1 MVVYEPGDW
10 FQTVLNSVA
19 AQDYS
24 NLKSLFLLAG
34 DSADLPAM
42 IRAAVPNAFVRA
54 VDGNPGFGTAA
65 NEVLRLVEGEN
76 GFFCFLHDD
85 VALDAGAIR
94 VLVEEVYRSN
104 GGIVGPKLVEWNS
117 PRVLQHVGLAVD
129 RFGEVDAMVEPGELD
144 QEQHDAVRDVFAVPT
159 ACMMVRADLFRAIGG
174 FDPTIEYSG
183 DDVDLCWRAHLG
195 GARVLVV
202 PAARVRHLERL
213 EERRPDAVSAART
226 SRTRMRTVLT
236 LTGAQRLPLL
246 VLQLI
251 VMTVSESIMFLL
263 TGRVRL
269 MLASMG
275 SLLGIVP
282 RFPSYLSRRR
292 SIAPLRSVPDREIA
306 GLQLRGSARFATYM
320 RSRDARV
327 VDTEFTTERRWR
339 QTAGS
344 APAIAWLSVTVLT
357 LLGSRTL
364 ITGGV
369 PKFGE
374 FLAFPASPAELLSNY
389 LSGWSGHGLGSTSAA
404 PTGLAL
410 IALGSVVTLFH
421 MAALHTVCVVGLL
434 FVGYLGIWRLS
445 SMFPTARARVA
456 ALVVYAAVPLP
467 SQLLATGRWGAL
479 ACYAATPWAVHLLRR
494 LAGVESS
501 GSFSAP
507 PSSSSIETPEHYS
520 QPATRKMVRLFA
532 QLALVTAFAFAFAP
546 SFVVVLIGV
555 GFVLAVSTLLVGGG
569 TGNLR
574 AAATMAIAA
583 VVAVAVA
590 VVANLPW
597 AASLTGSDGWTAV
610 VGVPGASARSLG
622 VGRLARFLDTGGGP
636 GVLSL
641 VIFLPVVAA
650 PLIARAWRFAWAMRA
665 MALVA
670 GFGILLVLDDRG
682 KLPWR
687 MPEPGVLLAPVAVGV
702 ALAAAVTVAALRE
715 DVLSGSFGWR
725 QPLGLISA
733 VAIVIGLVPGTLSV
747 VNGRWE
753 MPERTLVSVLGQ
765 LPVNPAEG
773 DYRVLWI
780 GDPRA
785 IPVGSYTYTT
795 GIGYAITDDDLLSIE
810 DYWAGT
816 PTSVETDV
824 ANALSDIADGLTLR
838 GGRLLAPFGIRFVVV
853 PLADGANG
861 TIDNPLTAPA
871 GLIDVL
877 NDQLDLAAPLTKP
890 PNYIVYE
897 NTAYTPTRSVLSAKG
912 AAASQQAGGEV
923 LAQADLRGSVPFAV
937 GSPDR
942 GAAVGD
948 VAAGTLHVAVPYD
961 SHWQLTVDGQRVA
974 GRRAF
979 GSTLAFDMPAGG
991 QASLVYDTGT
1001 TRSLW
1006 LVGQLVVWLV
1016 LLVAASRLRPAQ
1028 LMRRRAASGA
1038 VIDRTPVADLTAVV
1052 QLPRETRE
1060 TSEFGEPI
1068 DFGEPA
1074 GPGGGL

>member
-10 FQTVLNSVA
+10 FQTFLDGIA

-24 NLKSLFLLAG
+24 NLKSLFLLVG
-34 DSADLPAM
+34 DSGDLPAI
-42 IRAAVPNAFVRA
+42 IRASVPNAFVRA

-76 GFFCFLHDD
+76 GFFCFVHDD
-85 VALDAGAIR
+85 VALDPGTIR
-94 VLVEEVYRSN
+94 LLVEEVYRSN
-104 GGIVGPKLVEWNS
+104 GGIVGPKLVEWAN

-174 FDPTIEYSG
+174 FDTAIEYCG
-183 DDVDLCWRAHLG
+183 DDIDLCWRAHLG

-202 PAARVRHLERL
+202 PAARARHREQLAD
-213 EERRPDAVSAART
+213 RRPDAVSVSRAT
-226 SRTRMRTVLT
+226 RTRMRTVLT
-236 LTGAQRLPLL
+236 LTGGQRLPLL
-246 VLQLI
+246 LLQLI
-251 VMTVSESIMFLL
+251 VMTLTESIVFAL

-275 SLLGIVP
+275 SLLGIAP

-292 SIAPLRSVPDREIA
+292 SLAALRNVPDREIA

-320 RSRDARV
+320 RSRDARTM
-327 VDTEFTTERRWR
+327 DADFTTERRWR

-344 APAIAWLSVTVLT
+344 APALAWLSVTLLA
-357 LLGSRTL
+357 LLGSRSL

-369 PKFGE
+369 PRFGQ
-374 FLAFPASPAELLSNY
+374 FLAFPASPADLLSNY

-410 IALGSVVTLFH
+410 IALGAVATVFH
-421 MAALHTVCVVGLL
+421 MGALHTLCVIGLL
-434 FVGYLGIWRLS
+434 FAGYLGIWRLS
-445 SMFPTARARVA
+445 SLFPTARARVA

-467 SQLLATGRWGAL
+467 SQLLAGGRWGAL

-494 LAGVESS
+494 LAGIE
-501 GSFSAP
+501 
-507 PSSSSIETPEHYS
+507 SSSSYSATNDLSAEHYS
-520 QPATRKMVRLFA
+520 HPATRKLVRWFA
-532 QLALVTAFAFAFAP
+532 QLSLVTAVAFAFAP
-546 SFVVVLIGV
+546 SFAVVLIGV
-555 GFVLAVSTLLVGGG
+555 GVVLAVSTLIVGGESADG
-569 TGNLR
+569 GGRGGHVR
-574 AAATMAIAA
+574 AAATLAISAVAA
-583 VVAVAVA
+583 VGVA

-597 AASLTGSDGWTAV
+597 AASLTGSDGWTAI

-622 VGRLARFLDTGGGP
+622 VGRLARFLDDSGGL

-641 VIFLPVVAA
+641 VGFLPVIAA

-665 MALVA
+665 IAMVA
-670 GFGILLVLDDRG
+670 GFGILLVMDDRD

-687 MPEPGVLLAPVAVGV
+687 MPEPGVLLVPVAIGV
-702 ALAAAVTVAALRE
+702 ALAAAVTVSALRE

-733 VAIVIGLVPGTLSV
+733 FAIVIGLVPGTLSV
-747 VNGRWE
+747 FNGRWE

-773 DYRVLWI
+773 DYRVLWL

-785 IPVGSYTYTT
+785 IPVGAYTYTI

-810 DYWAGT
+810 DYWAGS
-816 PTSVETDV
+816 PTGVETDV
-824 ANALSDIADGLTLR
+824 AEALRNIADGLTLR
-838 GGRLLAPFGIRFVVV
+838 GGRLLAPFGIRYVIV
-853 PLADGANG
+853 PIADGANG
-861 TIDNPLTAPA
+861 TIDSPLAAPE

-877 NDQLDLAAPLTKP
+877 DDQLDLAAPLTKP
-890 PNYIVYE
+890 PNYVVYE
-897 NTAYTPTRSVLSAKG
+897 NTAYTPTRSVLSPEG
-912 AAASQQAGGEV
+912 AVASQQAGGEV
-923 LAQADLRGSVPFAV
+923 LAQADLRDSVPFAV

-942 GAAVGD
+942 GEAVGD
-948 VAAGTLHVAVPYD
+948 ITAGTLHVAVPYD
-961 SHWQLTVDGQRVA
+961 THWQLTVDGQRVV

-979 GSTLAFDMPAGG
+979 GSTLAFDVTTGG
-991 QASLVYDTGT
+991 RATLVYETDSS
-1001 TRSLW
+1001 RSLW
-1006 LVGQLVVWLV
+1006 LTGQLVVWLALV
-1016 LLVAASRLRPAQ
+1016 LAATRFRPSM
-1028 LMRRRAASGA
+1028 LLRRRAATGE
-1038 VIDRTPVADLTAVV
+1038 VIDRTPVADLTAPM
-1052 QLPRETRE
+1052 QLPS
-1060 TSEFGEPI
+1060 SESASEG
-1068 DFGEPA
+1068 D
-1074 GPGGGL
+1074 L

>member
-10 FQTVLNSVA
+10 FQTVLDGVA

-34 DSADLPAM
+34 ESGDLPDI
-42 IRAAVPNAFVRA
+42 IRASVPNAFVRA
-54 VDGNPGFGTAA
+54 VDGNPGFGSAA

-85 VALDAGAIR
+85 VALEAGVIR
-94 VLVEEVYRSN
+94 TLVEEVYRSN
-104 GGIVGPKLVEWNS
+104 GGIVGPKLVEWDS

-174 FDPTIEYSG
+174 FDTTIEFSG

-202 PAARVRHLERL
+202 PAARARHRERL
-213 EERRPDAVSAART
+213 EERQPDAVNVARAA
-226 SRTRMRTVLT
+226 RTRMRTVLT
-236 LTGAQRLPLL
+236 LTGGRRLPLL
-246 VLQLI
+246 ILQLI
-251 VMTVSESIMFLL
+251 VMTLSESVVFLL

-269 MLASMG
+269 MLASLG

-282 RFPSYLSRRR
+282 RFPSYLARRR
-292 SIAPLRSVPDREIA
+292 SLAALRNVPDSEVA

-320 RSRDARV
+320 RWRDARTM
-327 VDTEFTTERRWR
+327 DADFTTERRWR

-344 APAIAWLSVTVLT
+344 APALAWLSVTLLA
-357 LLGSRTL
+357 LLGSRSL

-369 PKFGE
+369 PRFGQ
-374 FLAFPASPAELLSNY
+374 FLAFPASPADVLANY

-410 IALGSVVTLFH
+410 IALGSIVTLFH
-421 MAALHTVCVVGLL
+421 MAALQTVCVIGLL

-445 SMFPTARARVA
+445 SLFPTARARVA

-494 LAGVESS
+494 LAGVES
-501 GSFSAP
+501 A
-507 PSSSSIETPEHYS
+507 SSISATTDLAVEHYS
-520 QPATRKMVRLFA
+520 QPATSKLIRWFA
-532 QLALVTAFAFAFAP
+532 QLSLVTAVTFAFAP
-546 SFVVVLIGV
+546 SFLVVLIGV
-555 GFVLAVSTLLVGGG
+555 GIALAIATALVGGDG
-569 TGNLR
+569 GHMR
-574 AAATMAIAA
+574 AAATMAVAA
-583 VVAVAVA
+583 VAAAAVAVI
-590 VVANLPW
+590 ANLPW

-610 VGVPGASARSLG
+610 VGVPGASARTLG
-622 VGRLARFLDTGGGP
+622 IGRLARFLDDGGGL

-641 VIFLPVVAA
+641 FAFVPVVAA
-650 PLIARAWRFAWAMRA
+650 PLIARAWRFAWAMRGL
-665 MALVA
+665 ALVA
-670 GFGILLVLDDRG
+670 GFGILLVLDDRD

-687 MPEPGVLLAPVAVGV
+687 MPEPGVLLVPVAVGV
-702 ALAAAVTVAALRE
+702 AIAAAVTVGALRE

-725 QPLGLISA
+725 QPLGLITS

-747 VNGRWE
+747 FNGRWE

-765 LPVNPAEG
+765 LPINPAEG
-773 DYRVLWI
+773 DYRVLWL

-785 IPVGSYTYTT
+785 IPVGAYTYTT

-816 PTSVETDV
+816 PTTVETDV
-824 ANALSDIADGLTLR
+824 ADALGDIADGLTLR
-838 GGRLLAPFGIRFVVV
+838 GGRLLAPFGIRFVIV

-861 TIDNPLTAPA
+861 TIDSPLLAPD

-877 NDQLDLAAPLTKP
+877 DDQLDLAAPLTKP

-897 NTAYTPTRSVLSAKG
+897 NTAYTPTRSVLSPTG

-923 LAQADLRGSVPFAV
+923 LAQADLRGSIPFAV
-937 GSPDR
+937 GAPD
-942 GAAVGD
+942 GGDAVGD
-948 VAAGTLHVAVPYD
+948 VTAGTLHVAVPYD
-961 SHWQLTVDGQRVA
+961 ARWQLTVDGQRVV

-979 GSTLAFDMPAGG
+979 GSTLAFDVPTAGRATLTYEADS
-991 QASLVYDTGT
+991 Q
-1001 TRSLW
+1001 RSLW
-1006 LVGQLVVWLV
+1006 LTGQLVVWLALV
-1016 LLVAASRLRPAQ
+1016 LAASRFRPSR
-1028 LMRRRAASGA
+1028 LLRRRSAPAEA
-1038 VIDRTPVADLTAVV
+1038 LDRTPVADLTAPM
-1052 QLPRETRE
+1052 QLSSSDE
-1060 TSEFGEPI
+1060 GN
-1068 DFGEPA
+1068 
-1074 GPGGGL
+1074 L